1 MYNKH
6 GEVEKMNFKDYLTED
21 VLEFWVK
28 NAIDETDGGI
38 FTQLDRKGNVYGTE
52 KSVWFQGRA
61 LWAFAKAYNFV
72 DKNEKYLNACHTIYK
87 FLLKCFDKNY
97 RMPFTVTKEGKVIQK
112 RRYYFSETFAAIGC
126 MEYYK
131 ATKNEEVYKMSERF
145 FDVAYSI
152 FKNPDLTTPKLNV
165 SQKALSPV
173 MIMLSTA
180 QVMRSG
186 GKNKEKYDL
195 IAREMLNEILNG
207 GYINDDVNALLENVS
222 DKGEF
227 MNTPS
232 GRIVNPGHSLEAA
245 WFLMCE
251 GVYSK
256 NEEAMKVGKKIID
269 ITMDKGIDKING
281 GVIAFRDALDFPP
294 VALEWDM
301 KLWWPQCEGIIANLM
316 AYKIFGEEKYKENYK
331 SLLEYAFKYFADK
344 EDGEW
349 YGYLHYDNTP
359 SNYLK
364 GNIFKGPFHL
374 PRMLMI
380 INSLENGGKIED
392 FMN

>member
-1 MYNKH
+1 
-6 GEVEKMNFKDYLTED
+6 MNYKNYLTED
-21 VLEFWVK
+21 ILEFWLK
-28 NAIDETDGGI
+28 NAIDEKEGGI
-38 FTQLDRKGNVYGTE
+38 FTQLDRQGNVYGTE

-61 LWAFAKAYNFV
+61 LWTFAKAYNFIKK
-72 DKNEKYLNACHTIYK
+72 DDRYLSACHKIYR
-87 FLLKCFDKNY
+87 FLSKCTDENF
-97 RMPFTVTKEGKVIQK
+97 RMPFTVTREGETIQK

-131 ATKNEEVYKMSERF
+131 ATGKTEAYELAEKY

-152 FKNPDLTTPKLNV
+152 FKNPALTSAKFNI

-186 GKNKEKYDL
+186 GKNYDKYNL
-195 IAREMLNEILNG
+195 IAKEMCDEILGG
-207 GYINDDVNALLENVS
+207 GYINDTVGALLETVS
-222 DKGEF
+222 DKGGF

-232 GRIVNPGHSLEAA
+232 GRVVNPGHSLEAA
-245 WFLMCE
+245 WFLICE
-251 GVYSK
+251 GAYSK
-256 NEEAMKVGKKIID
+256 NEVALKTGKKIID
-269 ITMDKGIDKING
+269 ITMEKGTDKINQG
-281 GVIAFRDALDFPP
+281 IIAFRDALDYPP

-301 KLWWPQCEGIIANLM
+301 KLWWPQCEAIIANLV
-316 AYKIFGEEKYKENYK
+316 AYKVFGEEKYNENYK
-331 SLLEYAFKYFADK
+331 TIMSYAFDNFADT
-344 EDGEW
+344 ENGEW

-380 INSLENGGKIED
+380 AHLLENGGKIED
-392 FMN
+392 FIK